1 MYLLKR
7 RRLNMGK
14 SKTSSFIVE
23 LELKPTNEDKHQIDK
38 RIRVAIGL
46 YNTALNYSLKRLK
59 AVLAEKEYRLLL
71 KEESTTERNQ
81 RLRKIEKSYGYSEYQ
96 VQAMLVP
103 SRKHFKA
110 YIGSLETRN
119 LATRA
124 FRAVER
130 LHYHKAKKVYFK
142 KYNTDDFSIEGK
154 TNSSG
159 IKFRNNKIIWF
170 GLEIPVIMDKNN
182 DYIVEALKSR
192 TKYVRLCRKLIR
204 GRYRYYAQLV
214 QEGYP
219 PQKDRYYGSDK
230 FVVGLD
236 IGPSSLA
243 IASDDYVDLISLKNP
258 RCDAYQREIRRLQ
271 RAMDRSRRTNNP
283 NNYNDDKTVKKGS
296 KVWINSNNYLRLQ
309 HRLNKL
315 YRKLRVNR
323 KNSHEKLA
331 NIILMLGLDVRVEDL
346 NIQAWQKRAKKTSK
360 NKNNGKNNSKK
371 RFGKSINN
379 NAPAMLLTII
389 DRKLSYKGHNL
400 KKIDTKACKASQYNH
415 IDDTYVKKPLS
426 QRTANV
432 GGHIIQRDIYS
443 AFLIKNTNKTLD
455 KISRSKCNKDW
466 NNFLNRYEYYK
477 LTA

>member
-1 MYLLKR
+1 
-7 RRLNMGK
+7 MGK
-14 SKTSSFIVE
+14 AKTSSFVVE

-38 RIRVAIGL
+38 RMKVAINL

-59 AVLAEKEYRLLL
+59 AVLADKEYRLLL
-71 KEESTTERNQ
+71 KEESSKERNK
-81 RLRKIEKSYGYSEYQ
+81 RLREIERFYGYSKYQ
-96 VQAMLVP
+96 VQTMLAP

-110 YIGSLETRN
+110 YIGSFETQN

-130 LHYHKAKKVYFK
+130 IHYHKAKRVYFK
-142 KYNTDDFSIEGK
+142 KYNTDEFSIEGK
-154 TNSSG
+154 SNASG

-170 GLEIPVIMDKNN
+170 GLEIPVIIDKNN
-182 DYIVEALKSR
+182 DYIAEALKSR
-192 TKYVRLCRKLIR
+192 TKYVRLYRKLIR
-204 GRYRYYAQLV
+204 DGYRYYAQLV
-214 QEGYP
+214 KEGCP
-219 PQKDRYYGSDK
+219 PQKDRYYGPEKS
-230 FVVGLD
+230 VVGLD

-258 RCDAYQREIRRLQ
+258 RCDAYQKEIRKLQ

-283 NNYNDDKTVKKGS
+283 DNYKEDGTIKKGS
-296 KVWINSNNYLRLQ
+296 KRWVDSNNYLRLR

-315 YRKLRVNR
+315 YRKLRINR
-323 KNSHEKLA
+323 KYSHERLA
-331 NIILMLGLDVRVEDL
+331 NTILMLGLDVRVEDL

-360 NKNNGKNNSKK
+360 NKKNEKNNSKK
-371 RFGKSINN
+371 RFGKSIAN
-379 NAPAMLLTII
+379 NAPSMLLTII
-389 DRKLSYKGHNL
+389 DRKLSYKGHEL
-400 KKIDTKACKASQYNH
+400 KKIDTRACKASQYNH

-443 AFLIKNTNKTLD
+443 AFLIKNTNNTLD

-466 NNFLNRYEYYK
+466 NNFLNRYEDYK

>member
-1 MYLLKR
+1 
-7 RRLNMGK
+7 MGK
-14 SKTSSFIVE
+14 AKTPSFVVE

-38 RIRVAIGL
+38 RIKVAINL
-46 YNTALNYSLKRLK
+46 YNTALNYSLKRLR
-59 AVLAEKEYRLLL
+59 AVLADKKYRTLL
-71 KEESTTERNQ
+71 KEESTTERNR
-81 RLRKIEKSYGYSEYQ
+81 RLRKIERSYGYSEYQ
-96 VQAMLVP
+96 VQASLVP

-110 YIGSLETRN
+110 YIGSNETHN
-119 LATRA
+119 LATRV

-130 LHYHKAKKVYFK
+130 LHYHKAKRVYFK
-142 KYNTDDFSIEGK
+142 KYNTDEFSIEGK
-154 TNSSG
+154 SNSTG

-170 GLEIPVIMDKNN
+170 GLEIPVIIDKKN
-182 DYIVEALKSR
+182 DYIAEALKSR

-219 PQKDRYYGSDK
+219 PQKDRYYGYETS
-230 FVVGLD
+230 VVGLD

-258 RCDAYQREIRRLQ
+258 RCDAYQQEIRRLH
-271 RAMDRSRRTNNP
+271 RAMDRSRRANNP
-283 NNYNDDKTVKKGS
+283 DNYKENGTVKKGL
-296 KVWINSNNYLRLQ
+296 KTWVNSNNYLRLK

-315 YRKLRVNR
+315 YRKLRINR
-323 KNSHEKLA
+323 KDSHEKLA

-346 NIQAWQKRAKKTSK
+346 NIQSWQKRAKKTSK
-360 NKNNGKNNSKK
+360 NKKNGKNNSKK
-371 RFGKSINN
+371 RFGKSIAN

-389 DRKLSYKGHNL
+389 DRKLSYKGYSL

-443 AFLIKNTNKTLD
+443 AFLIKNTNNTLN

-466 NNFLNRYEYYK
+466 NNFLNRYEDYK

>member
-1 MYLLKR
+1 
-7 RRLNMGK
+7 MGK
-14 SKTSSFIVE
+14 AKTSSFVVE

-38 RIRVAIGL
+38 RMKVAINL

-59 AVLAEKEYRLLL
+59 AVLADKEYRLLL
-71 KEESTTERNQ
+71 KEESSKERNK
-81 RLRKIEKSYGYSEYQ
+81 RLREIERFYGYSEYQ
-96 VQAMLVP
+96 VQTMLAP

-110 YIGSLETRN
+110 YIGSFETQN

-130 LHYHKAKKVYFK
+130 IHYHKAKRVYFK
-142 KYNTDDFSIEGK
+142 KYNTDEFSIEGK
-154 TNSSG
+154 SNASG

-170 GLEIPVIMDKNN
+170 GLEIPVIIDKNN
-182 DYIVEALKSR
+182 DYIAEALKSR
-192 TKYVRLCRKLIR
+192 TKYIRLHRKLIR
-204 GRYRYYAQLV
+204 GGYRYYAQLV
-214 QEGYP
+214 KEGCP
-219 PQKDRYYGSDK
+219 PQKDRYYGHEKS
-230 FVVGLD
+230 VVGLD

-258 RCDAYQREIRRLQ
+258 RCDAYQKEIRKLQ

-283 NNYNDDKTVKKGS
+283 DNYKEDGTIKKGS
-296 KVWINSNNYLRLQ
+296 KRWVDSNNYLRLK

-315 YRKLRVNR
+315 YRKLRINR
-323 KNSHEKLA
+323 KYSHERLA
-331 NIILMLGLDVRVEDL
+331 NTILMLGLDVRVEDL
-346 NIQAWQKRAKKTSK
+346 NIQAWQKRVKKTSK
-360 NKNNGKNNSKK
+360 NKKNGKNNSKK
-371 RFGKSINN
+371 RFGKSIAN
-379 NAPAMLLTII
+379 NAPTMLLTII
-389 DRKLSYKGHNL
+389 DRKLSYKGQKL

-443 AFLIKNTNKTLD
+443 AFLIKNTNNTLD
-455 KISRSKCNKDW
+455 KISRSKCIKDW
-466 NNFLNRYEYYK
+466 NNFLNRYEDYK

>member
-1 MYLLKR
+1 
-7 RRLNMGK
+7 MGK
-14 SKTSSFIVE
+14 ATTSSFIVE
-23 LELKPTNEDKHQIDK
+23 LELKPTNEGKHKIDK
-38 RIRVAIGL
+38 RIKVAINL

-59 AVLAEKEYRLLL
+59 AVLADREYRFLLT
-71 KEESTTERNQ
+71 EESTRERNQ
-81 RLRKIEKSYGYSEYQ
+81 RLWEIERFYGYSEYK

-110 YIGSLETRN
+110 YIGSNETQK

-124 FRAVER
+124 FRAVEK

-142 KYNTDDFSIEGK
+142 KYNTDEFSIEGK
-154 TNSSG
+154 SNDSG
-159 IKFRNNKIIWF
+159 IKFRRDKIVWF
-170 GLEIPVIMDKNN
+170 GLEIPVIIDNKN
-182 DYIVEALKSR
+182 DYITEALKSR
-192 TKYVRLCRKLIR
+192 TKYVRLHRRLIR

-214 QEGYP
+214 QEGFP
-219 PQKDRYYGSDK
+219 PQKGRYYGSNK
-230 FVVGLD
+230 SVVGLD

-258 RCDAYQREIRRLQ
+258 RCDVCQKEIRRLQ
-271 RAMDRSRRTNNP
+271 RSMDRSRRANNP
-283 NNYNDDKTVKKGS
+283 DNYKKDGTFKKGP
-296 KVWINSNNYLRLQ
+296 KVWVDSNNYLRLK

-315 YRKLRVNR
+315 YRKLRINR
-323 KNSHEKLA
+323 KESHEGLA
-331 NIILMLGLDVRVEDL
+331 NTILMLGLDIRVEDL

-360 NKNNGKNNSKK
+360 NKKNGKNNSKK
-371 RFGKSINN
+371 RFGKSIAN
-379 NAPAMLLTII
+379 NAPAMLLVII
-389 DRKLSYKGHNL
+389 DRKLSYKGHSL

-432 GGHIIQRDIYS
+432 GGYIIQRDIYS
-443 AFLIKNTNKTLD
+443 AFLIKNTNNTLD

-466 NNFLNRYEYYK
+466 NDFLNRYEDYK